1 MVPLKQMLKK
11 IHTQYVMFLL
21 NTECK
26 TKMTNDKKKSFLN
39 NFDNFNKVIDN
50 IIKNSLLNLN
60 INMKK

>member
-1 MVPLKQMLKK
+1 
-11 IHTQYVMFLL
+11 MFLL

-50 IIKNSLLNLN
+50 IIKTSLLNLN

>member
-26 TKMTNDKKKSFLN
+26 TKMTNDKKKIVFKQ
-39 NFDNFNKVIDN
+39 F
-50 IIKNSLLNLN
+50 
-60 INMKK
+60 